1 MVSGYFQKFV
11 TTQKVFGHLGIY
23 VCYIKLKKKKLS
35 DSFLWN
41 YGQKTEKNNVFLQ
54 KCAIRAKSVNPKVSW
69 KMVAKNFFFVLKH
82 TL

>member
-23 VCYIKLKKKKLS
+23 LCYIKLKKKKLS

-41 YGQKTEKNNVFLQ
+41 YGQKN
-54 KCAIRAKSVNPKVSW
+54 W
-69 KMVAKNFFFVLKH
+69 KKQCFFAKNAQLGLKV
-82 TL
+82 

>member
-41 YGQKTEKNNVFLQ
+41 YGQKTEKNNVFL
-54 KCAIRAKSVNPKVSW
+54 PK
-69 KMVAKNFFFVLKH
+69 MRN
-82 TL
+82 